1 MHIPPHTF
9 DELLAEL
16 EDQIRSAADTR
27 NIPSPT
33 RKALHDAIDCLITA
47 QRTWNEQPPV
57 QPTPVEQALAKLAE
71 DKLRITIDGRLYAA
85 RVMEAGGA
93 VDYDC
98 VVALEDGKPIKQIP
112 IQDYL
117 DNW

>member
-1 MHIPPHTF
+1 MHIQPHTF
-9 DELLAEL
+9 NELLAEL

-27 NIPSPT
+27 NIPGAT
-33 RKALHDAIDCLITA
+33 KKALHQAIDCLITA

-57 QPTPVEQALAKLAE
+57 QPTPVEQAIEKLAE
-71 DKLRITIDGRLYAA
+71 AKLRITIDGRLYAA

-98 VVALEDGKPIKQIP
+98 VIAFDDGKPVKQIP
-112 IQDYL
+112 VQDYL
-117 DNW
+117 DR